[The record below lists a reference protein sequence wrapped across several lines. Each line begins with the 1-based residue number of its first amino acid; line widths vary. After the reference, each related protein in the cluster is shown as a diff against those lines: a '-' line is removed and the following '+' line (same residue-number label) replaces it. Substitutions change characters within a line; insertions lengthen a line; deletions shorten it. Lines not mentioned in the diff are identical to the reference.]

1 MGLMDRDYMHR
12 TPEERTQSVEE
23 AKKHRERLNE
33 MGRLF
38 AKGESMTAKDKAR
51 LEQIY
56 EENRAYL
63 SGSSISSSTQN
74 LKKYK
79 DNGLNRQ
86 KQKSS
91 LVPVLIFT
99 IILLLIVLIFTYFP
113 QFANFT
119 LY

>member
-12 TPEERTQSVEE
+12 TPEERTKSLED

-38 AKGESMTAKDKAR
+38 AKGEAMTAKDKAR

-63 SGSSISSSTQN
+63 SGSPMPSSAQN
-74 LKKYK
+74 SENHKSS
-79 DNGLNRQ
+79 DRQ
-86 KQKSS
+86 KQKST

-113 QFANFT
+113 QLANFT
-119 LY
+119 LF

>member
-12 TPEERTQSVEE
+12 TPEERTKSFED
-23 AKKHRERLNE
+23 AKKHRERLSE
-33 MGRLF
+33 MGKLF
-38 AKGESMTAKDKAR
+38 AKGEAMTAKDKVR

-63 SGSSISSSTQN
+63 SDPSMPSSAQNSENHKSS
-74 LKKYK
+74 
-79 DNGLNRQ
+79 DGQ
-86 KQKSS
+86 KQKST

-113 QFANFT
+113 QLANFT

>member
-12 TPEERTQSVEE
+12 TPEERTKSLED

-38 AKGESMTAKDKAR
+38 AKGEAMTAKDKAR

-63 SGSSISSSTQN
+63 S
-74 LKKYK
+74 
-79 DNGLNRQ
+79 
-86 KQKSS
+86 
-91 LVPVLIFT
+91 VLPC
-99 IILLLIVLIFTYFP
+99 LLLPRIQKIINLLIGRNKNLLWY
-113 QFANFT
+113 